1 MRALTLPQPFA
12 QLVALGIKPFDVRTS
27 GSDHRGRVA
36 IHAARVPPRQTL
48 LAECARSAEETGVIE
63 PRSA

>member
-12 QLVALGIKPFDVRTS
+12 QLVALGIKPFDVRTW
-27 GSDHRGRVA
+27 GSNHRGRVA
-36 IHAARVPPRQTL
+36 IHAARVRPRQTL